1 MTRVMSAFKPSFAVF
16 LFGVALI
23 WSMTSVLIP
32 Q

>member
-1 MTRVMSAFKPSFAVF
+1 MSRVMSAFKPSFAVF
-16 LFGVALI
+16 LFGIMLI